1 MTRFTIRRFL
11 GLATLGLALPML
23 LGAAA
28 CGSGD
33 VTGST
38 GTGGRDT
45 SGGAG
50 GAGGGTG
57 TGTTGSGG
65 STTGGTTTGSGG
77 STGGGT
83 PTGGT
88 TTGTGGSTTGSGGTT
103 TGSGGSTTG
112 GTTTGTGGSTTGSG
126 GTTTGTG
133 GATGGTGGAT
143 GGTGG
148 ATGGAG
154 GTTTG
159 PGGATGG
166 TGGAGGATG
175 GAGGTTGGTAGTGG
189 TGGTGGGPGT
199 LPPPPA
205 GTGIQ
210 MITKPFTVMPGQE
223 IFKCYHAQIPQ
234 DTELPVAEFESLM
247 TVGSHHFIFYR
258 ADGDTNPVDTITDGS
273 CPGGFSNN
281 WVYSS
286 GQPRYG
292 FKNPPGVAIVLN
304 AKQRVAFDMHYL
316 NTTAN
321 PISAQVIL
329 NMTIATGQ
337 FQRAAPLISFN
348 TGIAIPPNGKQT
360 VTGDCTPGAGAKFY
374 LASTH
379 THKRGVLATIHRL
392 LADGTQGEE
401 IVHST
406 DWEKPHLASWQA
418 EPFLTFKAGERFR
431 YSCSYQNDRNQIVTV
446 GNSAELNEMCMAV
459 TYFFPASATGTCR

>member
-11 GLATLGLALPML
+11 GLATVGLALPML
-23 LGAAA
+23 FGGAA
-28 CGSGD
+28 CSSGD
-33 VTGST
+33 VTGPTNT
-38 GTGGRDT
+38 GSGGGRTGGN
-45 SGGAG
+45 G

-57 TGTTGSGG
+57 SGTTGTGGATSGG
-65 STTGGTTTGSGG
+65 TTTGGTTTGSGG
-77 STGGGT
+77 STS
-83 PTGGT
+83 GGT
-88 TTGTGGSTTGSGGTT
+88 TTGTGGATS
-103 TGSGGSTTG
+103 G
-112 GTTTGTGGSTTGSG
+112 GTTTGTGGATTGSG

-133 GATGGTGGAT
+133 GATTGTGGAT
-143 GGTGG
+143 TGTGGATTGTGGATTGTGGATTGTGG
-148 ATGGAG
+148 ATGGAA
-154 GTTTG
+154 GTT
-159 PGGATGG
+159 GGKA
-166 TGGAGGATG
+166 

-210 MITKPFTVMPGQE
+210 MMTKPFTVMPGQE
-223 IFKCYHAQIPQ
+223 LFKCYHAQIPL

-258 ADGDTNPVDTITDGS
+258 ADGDTNPVDTITDGG

-321 PISAQVIL
+321 PINAQVIL
-329 NMTIATGQ
+329 NMTFATPP

-401 IVHST
+401 IVHTT
-406 DWEKPHLASWQA
+406 DWEKPHLVSWQA

-459 TYFFPASATGTCR
+459 TYFFPSTATGTCR